1 MGACLVGLKY
11 NLCGSACWNWLQLQ
25 QWLARHSAWWGGSQ
39 WRYVWLFPGSFSSKQ
54 MMFWGPFVIWYLLFH
69 SKDVLVHQID
79 SAVSTWRFPTV
90 VSSHLC
96 MLVAPNG
103 RHFSKHTPNLQR
115 ITFLWQESHMQD
127 IMCLLLLGAYIELW
141 KRRRVYL
148 ST

>member
-1 MGACLVGLKY
+1 VDQPVGTGFSYSSDLRDIRHDEEGVSEDMYDFFQVVFPENKWCLGALSWFDNCFFIPRDG
-11 NLCGSACWNWLQLQ
+11 
-25 QWLARHSAWWGGSQ
+25 
-39 WRYVWLFPGSFSSKQ
+39 
-54 MMFWGPFVIWYLLFH
+54 
-69 SKDVLVHQID
+69 LVHQID
-79 SAVSTWRFPTV
+79 SAVSTWCFPTV

-127 IMCLLLLGAYIELW
+127 IMYLLLLGAYIDLW